1 MKENTAVD
9 RLTEKIDREYESMR
23 EGWREM
29 TADELIENAETITAA
44 KFIKANIESCILDDE
59 AEYLLGFKEPLAAV
73 IETIKYRYDPQN
85 IAEREWFS
93 DHLYDLFDKRDLNAD
108 FETEDEEETEDI
120 AMQ

>member
-23 EGWREM
+23 EGWWNM
-29 TADELIENAETITAA
+29 TADELIENAETIAAA

-59 AEYLLGFKEPLAAV
+59 AEYLLGFKAPLAAV

-85 IAEREWFS
+85 IAEREWFN
-93 DHLYDLFDKRDLNAD
+93 DHLYDLFDKRDLDAD
-108 FETEDEEETEDI
+108 FETEDEEETEGI